1 MPAKN
6 KNRGMKPRI
15 KAGVNIWPANK
26 GAMPITKKQGRN
38 DLGIKRGTKPQIKAD
53 VKNFTNSN

>member
-26 GAMPITKKQGRN
+26 GAMPITKN
-38 DLGIKRGTKPQIKAD
+38 KAA
-53 VKNFTNSN
+53 TTLE